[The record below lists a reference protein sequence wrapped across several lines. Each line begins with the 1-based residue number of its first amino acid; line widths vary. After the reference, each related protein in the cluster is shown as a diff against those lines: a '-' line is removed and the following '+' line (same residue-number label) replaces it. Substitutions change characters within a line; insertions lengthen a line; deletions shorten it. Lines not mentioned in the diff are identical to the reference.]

1 MSEKTEKELEKE
13 RKKPKLPRITV
24 SLDEFDELI
33 ISKLKGFEGQT
44 KSEVIRSIVKKWIGM
59 NSETIQ
65 TVYGIKF
72 EDVRR
77 EIQLLQDERELKNKV
92 DKLPHFFKRISKIE
106 IDRLASQLDLNS
118 QTLIN
123 LILENGDALEKDKN
137 LKLIIDGEYIV
148 KG

>member
-1 MSEKTEKELEKE
+1 MPEKTEKELERE
-13 RKKPKLPRITV
+13 RKKPKLPRVTV

-65 TVYGIKF
+65 KVYGIRF

-77 EIQLLQDERELKNKV
+77 EIQLLQDEKELKNKV
-92 DKLPHFFKRISKIE
+92 DKLPFFFKRISKIE

-123 LILENGDALEKDKN
+123 LILENGDALEKDKD